1 MNKKLRMA
9 LVAAT
14 SVLLLSSC
22 NLGEVLRDS
31 GADGLTSL
39 SENEIISG
47 LQESL
52 VLGSKTAALDLG
64 EVDGYLANE
73 LVKIAIPDTIEQYFD
88 EVDKLEAAAKK
99 ALSLSKA
106 SNRALGKQSTAQLL
120 ALEKQVA
127 SLSIISSAIRPY
139 KDSIVTA
146 LNRGAEKAAP
156 NSVDVFKNAIFDMS
170 FDDARGLLSSKDT
183 IAATSFLKGVTYTGL
198 NVAFKPIL
206 QEPLEL
212 LNPNKYW
219 TPVASKFNNFLGTYN
234 SLRTGLGASLLGYD
248 SWPASKYSAA
258 PTDLSD
264 YLATYGTGKALDGLF
279 YMVGVQESKLR
290 ADPWAAL
297 SAVGDLVSDTVGD
310 LIGKVF
316 DQAGE

>member
-9 LVAAT
+9 LVAAA

-31 GADGLTSL
+31 GADGLTGL

-73 LVKIAIPDTIEQYFD
+73 LVKIALPDTVEKVFD
-88 EVDKLEAAAKK
+88 EVERLESEVLKAQSKLITGNK
-99 ALSLSKA
+99 
-106 SNRALGKQSTAQLL
+106 ALGKQSAAQIL
-120 ALEKQVA
+120 ALQTQA
-127 SLSIISSAIRPY
+127 SALISISSVIKPY
-139 KDSIVTA
+139 RDSLIVA
-146 LNRGAEKAAP
+146 VNRGAESAAP
-156 NSVDVFKNAIFDMS
+156 KSVDVFKNAIFDMS
-170 FDDARGLLSSKDT
+170 FDDARGLLSSNDT
-183 IAATSFLKGVTYTGL
+183 IAATSFLKGVTFDGL

-206 QEPLEL
+206 QEPLAL
-212 LNPNKYW
+212 LNPNQYW
-219 TPVASKFNNFLGTYN
+219 SPVASNFNSFLTKYN
-234 SLRTGLGASLLGYD
+234 TLRSSASLLGV
-248 SWPASKYSAA
+248 SLSASSYTSNKV
-258 PTDLSD
+258 PTDVED
-264 YLATYGTGKALDGLF
+264 ALATYGTGKALDGLF

-316 DQAGE
+316 DQAGK